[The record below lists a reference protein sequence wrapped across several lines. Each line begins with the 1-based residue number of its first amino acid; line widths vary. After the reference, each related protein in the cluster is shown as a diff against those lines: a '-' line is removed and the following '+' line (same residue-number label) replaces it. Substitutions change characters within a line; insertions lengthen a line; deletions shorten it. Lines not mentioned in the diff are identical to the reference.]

1 MEILNA
7 LTIAAEGQKTDV
19 AKPMK
24 GLGSVFSRLPL
35 HGAETPTEPSTPC
48 NWGVTSGSV
57 ARFHLRDVPL
67 CGSTEREMEERRED
81 ELQGEPLGAR
91 NDSVGGAL
99 VCGLSHCVSAA

>member
-1 MEILNA
+1 MAGTSSPSSVSTELHRIATLA
-7 LTIAAEGQKTDV
+7 KELSGRVLTTLAHHIDV
-19 AKPMK
+19 LFLQEAYRRTRK
-24 GLGSVFSRLPL
+24 
-35 HGAETPTEPSTPC
+35 
-48 NWGVTSGSV
+48 GSV